1 MWIFLLTFPLTWTT
15 KSVITQSVK
24 KTSLVII
31 PVLALSPGAAGPS
44 KKTATCC
51 ARTSA
56 DYGAWRL
63 ILHQIISGITHCFRK
78 GVSPLSQSV
87 FLYYMCDIFIF
98 YLYIYFYFA
107 LTTSINI
114 SGARVTL

>member
-24 KTSLVII
+24 KTSLVLIRM
-31 PVLALSPGAAGPS
+31 LALSPGAAGPS

-56 DYGAWRL
+56 DYRAWRL
-63 ILHQIISGITHCFRK
+63 IPHQIISGIAHCFRK

-87 FLYYMCDIFIF
+87 FLYISIFP
-98 YLYIYFYFA
+98 
-107 LTTSINI
+107 
-114 SGARVTL
+114 